1 MECYNQGMHFHDTLL
16 IQKRKDQISM
26 KNRMFRSLFLLVILA
41 GTLLLSCSYI
51 FAHAQHDCIGEGCQ
65 ICHVLNLAREEGEAP
80 GKVSVHSLKSA
91 EIPVSAENNTDLFM
105 RSDSGIRRHS
115 VSLIELEIRCNC

>member
-1 MECYNQGMHFHDTLL
+1 MGCYNQDMHFHRALL
-16 IQKRKDQISM
+16 FQKRKDQASE
-26 KNRMFRSLFLLVILA
+26 KNRMFRSLFLLAVLA

-51 FAHAQHDCIGEGCQ
+51 FAHAEHDCIGDGCQ
-65 ICHVLNLAREEGEAP
+65 ICHVLNLAREEGAAS
-80 GKVSVHSLKSA
+80 GKASVSSLKSA

-105 RSDSGIRRHS
+105 PSDSGIRRHS

>member
-16 IQKRKDQISM
+16 IQKRKDEISM
-26 KNRMFRSLFLLVILA
+26 NRMFRSLFLLVILA

-51 FAHAQHDCIGEGCQ
+51 FAHAEHDCMGDGCQ
-65 ICHVLNLAREEGEAP
+65 ICHVMNLAREEGEAP
-80 GKVSVHSLKSA
+80 GKASVSSLKSA
-91 EIPVSAENNTDLFM
+91 EIPVFAENNTDLFM
-105 RSDSGIRRHS
+105 PSDSGIRRHS

>member
-16 IQKRKDQISM
+16 IQKRKDQVSM

-91 EIPVSAENNTDLFM
+91 EIPVYAENNTDLFLCC
-105 RSDSGIRRHS
+105 DSGIRRHS